1 MIMNEQNNNQFEHCV
16 LCRKV
21 VSIDKSTHIDL
32 RDNYIEGIGQICR
45 DCYYKVEEDSN
56 LSDIRTEF

>member
-1 MIMNEQNNNQFEHCV
+1 MIMEDQNNNQYEHCV

-32 RDNYIEGIGQICR
+32 RDNYIEGR
-45 DCYYKVEEDSN
+45 AA
-56 LSDIRTEF
+56 LS

>member
-1 MIMNEQNNNQFEHCV
+1 MQNEIKSVNYEKCV

-21 VSIDKSTHIDL
+21 VSIVKSTHIDL
-32 RDNYIEGIGQICR
+32 RDNYIEGIGQLCR

>member
-1 MIMNEQNNNQFEHCV
+1 MENQNYNQYEDCV

-21 VSIDKSTHIDL
+21 VSIDKSTHIDF
-32 RDNYIEGIGQICR
+32 RDSYIEGIGQLCR
-45 DCYYKVEEDSN
+45 DCYHKVKEDSN

>member
-1 MIMNEQNNNQFEHCV
+1 MQNEMKSVNYEKCV

-32 RDNYIEGIGQICR
+32 RDNYIEGIGQLCR